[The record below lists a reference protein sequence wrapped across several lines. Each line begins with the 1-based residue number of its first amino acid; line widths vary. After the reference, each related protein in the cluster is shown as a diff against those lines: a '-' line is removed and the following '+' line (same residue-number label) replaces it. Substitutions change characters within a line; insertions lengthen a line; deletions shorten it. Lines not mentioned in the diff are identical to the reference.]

1 MLALLL
7 ALDLLAANAGVLTA
21 TLGPAAAQQSEADV
35 FVAQAI
41 LAYDARRYDEA
52 LSLLK
57 EALAQDP
64 NNVEALYYSGLTLMA
79 QQKTD
84 QAVEVLERAKARA
97 PRDLSI
103 LFLLGVAYFALERY
117 DQAEAP
123 LTQVLNERPQTEGV
137 GYYVGLIRYRKKDYQ
152 GALKAFRAETSQN
165 PNIQQLVRFYSGL
178 TLAILGLP
186 EQAVAEVDAAL
197 KFQTGSAL
205 TGPAERLRDT
215 LATAREAER
224 RLHAEVRVG
233 FLYDSNVAVIPQPSH
248 DPVAESLRNRKTAS
262 PGELAALRL
271 DYAWLRRGPWESTV
285 TYSFFQTYNNRL
297 PSFNVQNHL
306 VAGAL
311 SYRAA
316 IGSMPFQVGA
326 QYSWDYISLG
336 GDDFLQRHTAT
347 LFGTLVENKG
357 NLTTLVARFQ
367 DKDFFATPGQIREE
381 DRDARNW
388 MIGGTH
394 VFRFAE
400 DRHYIRVGYQFD
412 LENADGRNYSYQ
424 GNRFLAG
431 GQYTL
436 PWGSTRLRYDFDLH
450 QLQQF
455 PRVIVGASAGGLDDF
470 DGNVAAAAPSH
481 DDVAG
486 DVGELQLAVRPDLE
500 GPGRAL
506 DLFPRVLPLRRFAP
520 AVGSGCGLA
529 DDGPGL
535 DAMVLSGGGSRHCA
549 EQGNGQN
556 RAHHVSDR
564 SQDFPLSTISAAPA
578 ASP

>member
-1 MLALLL
+1 MTAGSVRPRGPMSTLLDRLDLARPRRAALALLL
-7 ALDLLAANAGVLTA
+7 VLDLFFVNAALLAGAV
-21 TLGPAAAQQSEADV
+21 GPAAAQQSEADV

-64 NNVEALYYSGLTLMA
+64 NNVEALYYSGLVLMA

-84 QAVEVLERAKARA
+84 QAVEVLEKARTRA
-97 PRDLSI
+97 PRDQSI

-123 LTQVLNERPQTEGV
+123 LTQVLNERPQTEGI

-152 GALKAFRAETSQN
+152 GALKAFRAETSKN
-165 PNIQQLVRFYSGL
+165 PNIQQLVKFYSGL

-197 KFQTGSAL
+197 KLQTGSSL
-205 TGPAERLRDT
+205 TGPAERIRDT
-215 LATAREAER
+215 LASAREAER
-224 RLHAEVRVG
+224 RFHAEVRVG
-233 FLYDSNVAVIPQPSH
+233 FLYDSNVAVVPQPSH
-248 DPVAESLRNRKTAS
+248 DPTAESLRGRKTAT

-285 TYSFFQTYNNRL
+285 TYSFFQTYDNRL

-316 IGSMPFQVGA
+316 IGSMPFQVGT
-326 QYSWDYISLG
+326 QYSWDYLSLG

-347 LFGTLVENKG
+347 LFGTLVENRS
-357 NLTTLVARFQ
+357 NLTTLLARFQ
-367 DKDFFATPGQIREE
+367 NKDFYATPGQLRDE

-394 VFRFAE
+394 VFRFAQ

-412 LENADGRNYSYQ
+412 YEKADGRNYTYA

-436 PWGSTRLRYDFDLH
+436 PWGSTRLKYDFDLH
-450 QLQQF
+450 QRHYLHANTLLPAVNPSTREREDLEQNHVFRIEQVLAKNLG
-455 PRVIVGASAGGLDDF
+455 PTSIGCATNAPCPLTL
-470 DGNVAAAAPSH
+470 AAEYQRTIADSN
-481 DDVAG
+481 
-486 DVGELQLAVRPDLE
+486 LAVYAFNRNVWSLT
-500 GPGRAL
+500 
-506 DLFPRVLPLRRFAP
+506 
-520 AVGSGCGLA
+520 
-529 DDGPGL
+529 
-535 DAMVLSGGGSRHCA
+535 LSW
-549 EQGNGQN
+549 QY
-556 RAHHVSDR
+556 
-564 SQDFPLSTISAAPA
+564 
-578 ASP
+578 

>member
-1 MLALLL
+1 MTTGSVRPHGPMSTLLDRLGLRRTRRAALALLL
-7 ALDLLAANAGVLTA
+7 VLDLLAANAALLVGAV
-21 TLGPAAAQQSEADV
+21 GRAAAQQSEADV

-52 LSLLK
+52 LSLLR

-64 NNVEALYYSGLTLMA
+64 NNVEALYYSGLVLMA

-84 QAVEVLERAKARA
+84 QAVEVLEKARAQA

-103 LFLLGVAYFALERY
+103 QFLLGVAYFALERY

-123 LTQVLNERPQTEGV
+123 LTQVYNERPQTEGV

-152 GALKAFRAETSQN
+152 GALKAFRAETSKN

-197 KFQTGSAL
+197 RLQTGSAL
-205 TGPAERLRDT
+205 TGPAERIRDT
-215 LATAREAER
+215 LASARDAER
-224 RLHAEVRVG
+224 RFHAEVRVG
-233 FLYDSNVAVIPQPSH
+233 FLYDSNVAVLPQPSH
-248 DPVAESLRNRKTAS
+248 DPTAESLRGRKTAT
-262 PGELAALRL
+262 PGELGALRL

-326 QYSWDYISLG
+326 QYSWDYLSLG

-347 LFGTLVENKG
+347 LFGTLVENKR
-357 NLTTLVARFQ
+357 NLTTLLARFQ
-367 DKDFFATPGQIREE
+367 DKDFFAVPGQIRDE

-412 LENADGRNYSYQ
+412 YEKTDGRNYDYA
-424 GNRFLAG
+424 GNRYLAG

-436 PWGSTRLRYDFDLH
+436 PWGSTRLKYDFDLH
-450 QLQQF
+450 QRHYLHANTLL
-455 PRVIVGASAGGLDDF
+455 P
-470 DGNVAAAAPSH
+470 
-481 DDVAG
+481 
-486 DVGELQLAVRPDLE
+486 AVNPGTREREDLE
-500 GPGRAL
+500 QNHVFRIEQVLAKNLGPTSIGCAATAPCPLTIAAEYQRTVA
-506 DLFPRVLPLRRFAP
+506 DSNLPVFAFNRN
-520 AVGSGCGLA
+520 VWSLT
-529 DDGPGL
+529 
-535 DAMVLSGGGSRHCA
+535 LSW
-549 EQGNGQN
+549 QY
-556 RAHHVSDR
+556 
-564 SQDFPLSTISAAPA
+564 
-578 ASP
+578 

>member
-1 MLALLL
+1 VTAGSVRPHGPMSTLLDRLDLARPRRAALALLL
-7 ALDLLAANAGVLTA
+7 VLDLFVVNA
-21 TLGPAAAQQSEADV
+21 TLLAGAVGPAAAQQSEADV

-64 NNVEALYYSGLTLMA
+64 NNVEALYYSGLVLMA

-84 QAVEVLERAKARA
+84 QAVEVLEKARARA
-97 PRDLSI
+97 PRDQSI

-123 LTQVLNERPQTEGV
+123 LTQVLNERPQTEGI

-152 GALKAFRAETSQN
+152 GALKAFRAETSKN
-165 PNIQQLVRFYSGL
+165 PNIQQLVKFYSGL

-197 KFQTGSAL
+197 KLQTGSSL
-205 TGPAERLRDT
+205 TGPAERIRDT
-215 LATAREAER
+215 LASAREAER
-224 RLHAEVRVG
+224 RFHAEVRVG
-233 FLYDSNVAVIPQPSH
+233 FLYDSNVAVVPQPSH
-248 DPVAESLRNRKTAS
+248 DPTAESLRGRKTAT

-285 TYSFFQTYNNRL
+285 TYSFFQTYDNRL

-316 IGSMPFQVGA
+316 IGSMPFQVGT
-326 QYSWDYISLG
+326 QYSWDYLSLG

-347 LFGTLVENKG
+347 LFGTLVENKS
-357 NLTTLVARFQ
+357 NLTTLLARFQ
-367 DKDFFATPGQIREE
+367 NKDFYATPGQLRDE

-394 VFRFAE
+394 VFRFAQ

-412 LENADGRNYSYQ
+412 YEKADGRNYTYA

-436 PWGSTRLRYDFDLH
+436 PWGSTRLKYDFDLH
-450 QLQQF
+450 QRHYLHANTLLPAVNPSTREREDLEQNHVFRIEQVLAKNLG
-455 PRVIVGASAGGLDDF
+455 PTSIGCATNAPCPLTL
-470 DGNVAAAAPSH
+470 AAEYQRTIADSN
-481 DDVAG
+481 
-486 DVGELQLAVRPDLE
+486 LAVYAFNRNVWSLT
-500 GPGRAL
+500 
-506 DLFPRVLPLRRFAP
+506 
-520 AVGSGCGLA
+520 
-529 DDGPGL
+529 
-535 DAMVLSGGGSRHCA
+535 LSW
-549 EQGNGQN
+549 QY
-556 RAHHVSDR
+556 
-564 SQDFPLSTISAAPA
+564 
-578 ASP
+578 

>member
-1 MLALLL
+1 MTAGSVRPHGPMSTLLDRLDLARPRRAALALLL
-7 ALDLLAANAGVLTA
+7 VLDLFVVNAMLLAGAV
-21 TLGPAAAQQSEADV
+21 GPAAAQQSEADV

-64 NNVEALYYSGLTLMA
+64 NNVEALYYSGLVLMA

-84 QAVEVLERAKARA
+84 QAVEVLEKARARA
-97 PRDLSI
+97 PRDQSI

-123 LTQVLNERPQTEGV
+123 LTQVLNERPQTEGI

-152 GALKAFRAETSQN
+152 GALKAFRAETSKN
-165 PNIQQLVRFYSGL
+165 PNIQQLVKFYSGL

-197 KFQTGSAL
+197 KLQTGSAL
-205 TGPAERLRDT
+205 TGPAERIRDT
-215 LATAREAER
+215 LASAREAER
-224 RLHAEVRVG
+224 RFHAEVRVG
-233 FLYDSNVAVIPQPSH
+233 FLYDSNVAVVPQPSH
-248 DPVAESLRNRKTAS
+248 DPTAESLRGRKTAT

-285 TYSFFQTYNNRL
+285 TYSFFQTYDNRL

-311 SYRAA
+311 SYRSA
-316 IGSMPFQVGA
+316 IGSMPFQVGT
-326 QYSWDYISLG
+326 QYSWDYLSLG

-347 LFGTLVENKG
+347 LFGTLVENKS
-357 NLTTLVARFQ
+357 NLTTLLARFQ
-367 DKDFFATPGQIREE
+367 NKDFYATPGQLRDE

-394 VFRFAE
+394 VFRFAQ

-412 LENADGRNYSYQ
+412 YEKADGRNYTYA

-436 PWGSTRLRYDFDLH
+436 PWGSTRLKYDFDLH
-450 QLQQF
+450 QRHYLHANTLLPAVNPSTREREDLEQNHVFRIEQVLAKNLG
-455 PRVIVGASAGGLDDF
+455 PTSIGCATNAPCPLTL
-470 DGNVAAAAPSH
+470 AAEYQRTIADSN
-481 DDVAG
+481 
-486 DVGELQLAVRPDLE
+486 LAVYAFNRNVWSLT
-500 GPGRAL
+500 
-506 DLFPRVLPLRRFAP
+506 
-520 AVGSGCGLA
+520 
-529 DDGPGL
+529 
-535 DAMVLSGGGSRHCA
+535 LSW
-549 EQGNGQN
+549 QY
-556 RAHHVSDR
+556 
-564 SQDFPLSTISAAPA
+564 
-578 ASP
+578 